1 MSFLSSLPHLR
12 DLTFIWPML
21 LWLLLAVPLLVW
33 WYRRIDAKQRA
44 TALRF
49 ARLAAATGS
58 LAAPGSASA
67 ASSGAASSAAS
78 ASASG
83 STTAALRSGFARHAP
98 AAVLLLG
105 IIALLVAVARPQAM
119 VVLPSRT
126 DAIILALDISGSMR
140 ATDVKPD
147 RLTAAQNAAKTFIN
161 DQPGN
166 VKVGVVTM
174 AATAAVAQSPTIKR
188 EDITAAIDRVK
199 LQNGTALGSGI
210 VIALTALLPEPAID
224 VDKVISG
231 RSGFNLTREQR
242 LAIEQFKPVPP
253 GSNGSA
259 AIILLTDG
267 ESNTGPELMTA
278 AKLAAERGVRIY
290 TVGIGTKQG
299 ATLSV
304 DGWSMR
310 VRLDEEV
317 LKKVADLT
325 RAEYFRA
332 SNAGDLKKI
341 YKQLAARMT
350 AGRGRTMEITALL
363 AALGV
368 LLTLTAAGY
377 SMLRFNRV
385 L

>member
-1 MSFLSSLPHLR
+1 MSSLPHLR

-33 WYRRIDAKQRA
+33 WYRQIDAKQRA

-49 ARLAAATGS
+49 ARLAAATGTV
-58 LAAPGSASA
+58 AAPGSASD
-67 ASSGAASSAAS
+67 ASSGAPSIAAS
-78 ASASG
+78 ASW
-83 STTAALRSGFARHAP
+83 STALRSGYARHAP

-105 IIALLVAVARPQAM
+105 IIALLIAVARPQAM

-147 RLTAAQNAAKTFIN
+147 RLTAAQNAAKTFIS

-199 LQNGTALGSGI
+199 LQNGTALGSGV

-242 LAIEQFKPVPP
+242 LAIEQFKPVPA
-253 GSNGSA
+253 GSNASA

-267 ESNTGPELMTA
+267 ESNTGPDLLTA

-317 LKKVADLT
+317 LQKVADLT

-332 SNAGDLKKI
+332 GNASDLKKI
-341 YKQLAARMT
+341 YQQLAARMI

-368 LLTLTAAGY
+368 LLTLAAAGY